1 MPFAFSRWK
10 KWGFILSVLLASL
23 YAIPTLFGDDPAVQI
38 VANED
43 TLEQHDRLFAEQSRV
58 NTALAQKK
66 LPFKSVS
73 SEGNLLTVRFFD
85 TDTQLKAKPLLAEMF
100 PAPYSVALHLAP
112 STPAWL
118 QWIGAKPMKL
128 GLDLRGGVHFLMEVD
143 LSLLMKRRLEGYQQ
157 ELSKAFR
164 QAGIY
169 YQQATIQMPAHSSES
184 AAQTGELVF
193 QFSAPRF
200 RTQAI
205 EAAKKIAPDL
215 VAELPKNTE
224 KEAAEAR
231 FSLSLVSLQALKN
244 EAMERTLTTLRN
256 RINELGV
263 SESVVQRQGSQHI
276 VVELPG
282 IQDTAYAK
290 KILGKTATLEFLLQ
304 DEENEALLRKTP
316 GPVPIGS
323 KWVAYRGGKPVLLKK
338 QAVLTGDAVIGASTG
353 NESRMNTPAVDIRIG
368 GPQVARFSDTTQ
380 KNIGRRMAVLYIE
393 NKDNRTTETVIS
405 LATIQS
411 VLGSQ
416 FQITGLTQSE
426 ARDLALLL
434 RSGALPAPVDFVEE
448 RIVGPSMGQENIQM
462 GMLSVSVGLL
472 LVLVFMALYY
482 RGFGLIANAALL
494 ANLVLL
500 LAIMSIIGA
509 TLTLP
514 GIAGIVLTL
523 GMAVDANV
531 LIFERIREELRLGVP
546 PLSSIQK
553 GFHGAFNTII
563 DSNLTTLIAG
573 LVLFFIGSGPVKGF
587 AVTLCIG
594 ILTSLYTAVTGSQLL
609 ISFIFNKP
617 RPIKKL
623 SIGI

>member
-10 KWGFILSVLLASL
+10 KWGFILSILLASL

-43 TLEQHDRLFAEQSRV
+43 TVEQHDKLLAEQSRV
-58 NTALAQKK
+58 NTALKQQK
-66 LPFKSVS
+66 LPVKSIDA
-73 SEGNLLTVRFFD
+73 EGNVLTVRFFD
-85 TDTQLKAKPLLAEMF
+85 ADTQLKAKPFLATLF

-112 STPAWL
+112 STPIWL

-128 GLDLRGGVHFLMEVD
+128 GLDLRGGVHFLMKVD
-143 LSLLMKRRLEGYQQ
+143 LSLLIKRRLEGYQQ

-169 YQQATIQMPAHSSES
+169 YQQSSLRTPLS
-184 AAQTGELVF
+184 NNQASPDSGALLY
-193 QFSAPRF
+193 QFSEPRF
-200 RTQAI
+200 REKAI
-205 EAAKKIAPDL
+205 TIAKKIAPDL
-215 VAELPKNTE
+215 VPDFSENKTGESQDLAFG
-224 KEAAEAR
+224 
-231 FSLSLVSLQALKN
+231 FSLISLQGLKN
-244 EAMERTLTTLRN
+244 DAMEQTITTLRN

-263 SESVVQRQGSQHI
+263 SESVVQRQGAEHI

-290 KILGKTATLEFLLQ
+290 KILGKTATLEFLMH
-304 DEENEALLRKTP
+304 DEENEATLRKTP

-323 KWVAYRGGKPVLLKK
+323 KWVTYRGGKPVLLKK
-338 QAVLTGDAVIGASTG
+338 QTVLTGDAIIGASTG
-353 NESRMNTPAVDIRIG
+353 NDNRMDTPAVNIRLG
-368 GPQVARFSDTTQ
+368 GPQVARFSDITQ

-393 NKDNRTTETVIS
+393 TKDNRTTETVIS

-411 VLGSQ
+411 ALGSQ

-426 ARDLALLL
+426 SRDLALLL

-462 GMLSVSVGLL
+462 GMLSVTVGLA
-472 LVLVFMALYY
+472 LVLGFMTLYY
-482 RGFGLIANAALL
+482 RGFGLIANIALV

-594 ILTSLYTAVTGSQLL
+594 ILTSLYTAVTGSQLIL
-609 ISFIFNKP
+609 SFVFNKP
-617 RPIKKL
+617 KPIKKL

>member
-10 KWGFILSVLLASL
+10 KWGFILSILLASL

-43 TLEQHDRLFAEQSRV
+43 TVEQHDRLLAEQSRV
-58 NTALAQKK
+58 NSVLTKHNI
-66 LPFKSVS
+66 PFKSVD
-73 SEGNLLTVRFFD
+73 SENNVLTVRFFN
-85 TDTQLKAKPLLAEMF
+85 TDTQLKAKPVLAEMF
-100 PAPYSVALHLAP
+100 PAPYSVALHLAQN
-112 STPAWL
+112 TPVWL
-118 QWIGAKPMKL
+118 QWVGAKPMKL

-143 LSLLMKRRLEGYQQ
+143 LSLLVKRRLEGYQQ

-169 YQQATIQMPAHSSES
+169 YQQASVQVPVRGQSPEQPGQLI
-184 AAQTGELVF
+184 F
-193 QFSAPRF
+193 QFLEPRF
-200 RTQAI
+200 RNRAI
-205 EAAKKIAPDL
+205 ETAKKVAPDL
-215 VAELPKNTE
+215 VVGLPEGKGNELAN
-224 KEAAEAR
+224 EAA
-231 FSLSLVSLQALKN
+231 FSLSLLSLQALKN
-244 EAMERTLTTLRN
+244 EAMEQTLSTLRN

-263 SESVVQRQGSQHI
+263 SESIVQRQGAQHI

-290 KILGKTATLEFLLQ
+290 KILGKTATLEFLMQ
-304 DEENEALLRKTP
+304 DEDNEVSLRKTP

-353 NESRMNTPAVDIRIG
+353 TDSRMNTPTVNVRIG

-380 KNIGRRMAVLYIE
+380 KNIGHRMAVLYIE
-393 NKDNRTTETVIS
+393 TKDNRTTETVIS

-411 VLGSQ
+411 ALGSQ

-462 GMLSVSVGLL
+462 GMVSVTVGLL
-472 LVLVFMALYY
+472 LVLGFMAAYY
-482 RGFGLIANAALL
+482 RGFGLIANVALV

-609 ISFIFNKP
+609 IALIFNKP